1 MHGCNFLRLSKRK
14 GKKKKRKKK
23 KFDTNPFDPFSR
35 FILSRVSRRKL
46 RRIFME
52 WWFILRPTSP
62 SRLLV
67 PAACA
72 ADTSY
77 SWQLQL
83 TATYTYVWLS
93 CAAAWDD
100 DSPNAP
106 FFIVSATL
114 AISMDLRLPVTGHR
128 NTTQENA
135 ISPSPSPRCRLGNWP
150 AARLIRLI
158 ILFEFESR
166 YSDLYC
172 SRSPIRLIYLIY
184 WEWPRTRIARV
195 EN

>member
-1 MHGCNFLRLSKRK
+1 MKVNQKVGKTRCNFLRLF
-14 GKKKKRKKK
+14 KRKKK
-23 KFDTNPFDPFSR
+23 KKNSIR
-35 FILSRVSRRKL
+35 FHLIHFLDYLPHVSRRKL
-46 RRIFME
+46 RRIFVE
-52 WWFILRPTSP
+52 WWFILRSTSS

-114 AISMDLRLPVTGHR
+114 AISMDLRLPLPDTETRHR
-128 NTTQENA
+128 KTQYPLLS
-135 ISPSPSPRCRLGNWP
+135 SPPPLRCRLGNWA

-166 YSDLYC
+166 HSDLYC

-184 WEWPRTRIARV
+184 WE
-195 EN
+195 